1 MTIAVA
7 TDLDYLI
14 SSLRL
19 HLGDI
24 DSDSYRYVDG
34 WLRVALVDAM
44 KELERWWSSRYYINS
59 TTYVVTRNSDS
70 TYVTASPPIVE
81 TRDEKPIIL
90 MASLMIKSG
99 SLEANSWST
108 GSWRD
113 AEFSV
118 SNIEGS
124 KSKQASFKADWEA
137 LTAIMKPPTK
147 RPFPAQR
154 DSIYGA
160 NENNNTF

>member
-1 MTIAVA
+1 MTIETA

-14 SSLRL
+14 PSLRL

-24 DSDSYRYVDG
+24 DSASYRYLDG
-34 WLRVALVDAM
+34 WLRVALVDGL
-44 KELERWWSSRYYINS
+44 KELERWWSSRYYINT
-59 TTYVVTRNSDS
+59 TTYAVTRNSSS
-70 TYVTASPPIVE
+70 TYVVASPPIIE

-99 SLEANSWST
+99 SLEANSWNT

-124 KSKQASFKADWEA
+124 KSKQASFKSDWEA
-137 LTAIMKPPTK
+137 LTSIMKPPTK

-154 DSIYGA
+154 DIIWGA
-160 NENNNTF
+160 DENNY